1 MDEKEFFDAIATRV
15 FEFTEQEGLSNTDF
29 ANTIDIGTAIVSHLK
44 NKRNNISLNVYAKIL
59 DSFPKLNPDWLLF
72 GSGTMYRETN
82 VLPTKTENLKPD
94 LFSSPILQNVEAS
107 STATKVIEEEKGKS
121 EENTPTKADKREV
134 SKVLLLYTDGSFQEF
149 NP

>member
-29 ANTIDIGTAIVSHLK
+29 ANSIDIGTAIVSHLK

-72 GSGTMYRETN
+72 GNGTMYREAHL
-82 VLPTKTENLKPD
+82 LPPKTENLKPD
-94 LFSSPILQNVEAS
+94 LFSSQILQNTEPTTPIPAVEEQ
-107 STATKVIEEEKGKS
+107 K
-121 EENTPTKADKREV
+121 EENTPTTADKREV
-134 SKVLLLYTDGSFQEF
+134 SKILLLYTDGSFQEF